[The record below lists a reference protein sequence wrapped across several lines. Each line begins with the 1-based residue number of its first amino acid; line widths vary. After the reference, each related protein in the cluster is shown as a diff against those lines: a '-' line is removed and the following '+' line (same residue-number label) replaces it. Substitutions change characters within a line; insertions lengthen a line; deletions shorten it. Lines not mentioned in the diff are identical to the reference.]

1 MDLPTTTRIFRASNW
16 PKDPTWTGKMKIIAK
31 GRQAAII
38 LLDDKNQVFATCPVS
53 EGAVE
58 KSRR

>member
-1 MDLPTTTRIFRASNW
+1 MPMPMNRASDF
-16 PKDPTWTGKMKIIAK
+16 PKESTWSGRLKIVAK

-38 LLDDKNQVFATCPVS
+38 LLDAKSQVFAVCPVS

-58 KSRR
+58 KST

>member
-1 MDLPTTTRIFRASNW
+1 
-16 PKDPTWTGKMKIIAK
+16 MKIIAK

-58 KSRR
+58 KSKKFFLL